1 MSSKLLAHIL
11 SDEYIF
17 TEYALD
23 RTIRNIK
30 SGVNHFKLSI
40 SDKALDKYFLFSVN
54 DNLFRHNSSYLGFAQ
69 LNALGDVQNK
79 ESNVDFIEI
88 DSLEICLRF
97 GIYKK
102 IINLNLS
109 NDIGIIN
116 EAIDHESAHIIQFL
130 FMVKELDGK
139 LYYDNKFRN
148 KKEYLDH
155 NGLFQDVMIYLGYKE
170 PNSSVIAKNYRENL
184 SEEEETAKLV
194 DDYIKKLIY
203 YRCACINKPFYI
215 FDKRD
220 LSDVQ
225 AGIRNNNKLYFCND
239 CRTKMVKVYDKKKS
253 NADKIHLQL
262 TEKIKEF
269 IANKKAS
276 SVV

>member
-1 MSSKLLAHIL
+1 MNSQLLAHIL

-30 SGVNHFKLSI
+30 SGINHFKLNI
-40 SDKALDKYFLFSVN
+40 SDKVLDKYFLFSVN
-54 DNLFRHNSSYLGFAQ
+54 DFRFKHNNSNLGFAQ
-69 LNALGDVQNK
+69 LNALGDDQNK
-79 ESNVDFIEI
+79 GDFIEI
-88 DSLEICLRF
+88 DNLEICLRF

-130 FMVKELDGK
+130 FMVKEQDGK

-155 NGLFQDVMIYLGYKE
+155 NGLFQEVMIYLGYKE
-170 PNSSVIAKNYRENL
+170 PNSVVIAKKYRENL
-184 SEEEETAKLV
+184 SEEEEIIKLV

-215 FDKRD
+215 FDKRK
-220 LSDVQ
+220 LGDVQ
-225 AGIRNNNKLYFCND
+225 AGINNNNKLYFCND
-239 CRTKMVKVYDKKKS
+239 CKTKMVKVYDKKKS
-253 NADKIHLQL
+253 NADKIYLQL
-262 TEKIKEF
+262 TEKAREF

-276 SVV
+276 I

>member
-1 MSSKLLAHIL
+1 MSSQLLAHIL

-30 SGVNHFKLSI
+30 SGVNHFKLNI
-40 SDKALDKYFLFSVN
+40 SAEALDKYFLFSVN
-54 DNLFRHNSSYLGFAQ
+54 DNRFKHNSSDLGFAQ
-69 LNALGDVQNK
+69 LNALGDIKNK
-79 ESNVDFIEI
+79 ENNGDFIEI
-88 DSLEICLRF
+88 DNIEICLRF

-139 LYYDNKFRN
+139 LYYDNKFKN

-155 NGLFQDVMIYLGYKE
+155 NGLFQEVMIYQNVRKAPSFRWGMD
-170 PNSSVIAKNYRENL
+170 S
-184 SEEEETAKLV
+184 TG
-194 DDYIKKLIY
+194 
-203 YRCACINKPFYI
+203 
-215 FDKRD
+215 KR
-220 LSDVQ
+220 S
-225 AGIRNNNKLYFCND
+225 FPC
-239 CRTKMVKVYDKKKS
+239 
-253 NADKIHLQL
+253 
-262 TEKIKEF
+262 F
-269 IANKKAS
+269 
-276 SVV
+276 